1 MRWDGQRRGWHE
13 LWRNLTA
20 LTGRWIKLAASLAA
34 GYLGRN
40 LSKNSGGPI
49 RLEVMGFVLGSLG
62 PQSGIFGGGQVM
74 AALEAVD
81 ETAVDVRTAV
91 QVAVTPGT
99 TLEPEHGCTSVGVST
114 LRLGLRLVRA
124 IANSYCQLLR
134 VIDTLM
140 DERLPVRY
148 RDLGVP

>member
-1 MRWDGQRRGWHE
+1 M
-13 LWRNLTA
+13 
-20 LTGRWIKLAASLAA
+20 AACLAA

-40 LSKNSGGPI
+40 FSKNFGGPI
-49 RLEVMGFVLGSLG
+49 KLEAMGFVLESLG
-62 PQSGIFGGGQVM
+62 PRSGIFGGGQVM

-99 TLEPEHGCTSVGVST
+99 TLELEHGRTYVGVST

-124 IANSYCQLLR
+124 IANLYCQPLC
-134 VIDTLM
+134 VMNTLM
-140 DERLPVRY
+140 DEQLPVRY
-148 RDLGVP
+148 RDLAVP